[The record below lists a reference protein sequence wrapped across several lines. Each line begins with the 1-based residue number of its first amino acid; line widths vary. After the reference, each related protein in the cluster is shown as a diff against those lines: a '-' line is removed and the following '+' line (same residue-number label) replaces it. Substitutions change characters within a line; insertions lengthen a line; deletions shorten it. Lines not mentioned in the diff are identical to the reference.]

1 MAINA
6 ERLYEN
12 AKENLRLAC
21 ISVHKGDEKD
31 GDGLFRLMQK
41 DPELYMKAS
50 DRYLWADALPALE
63 IYSMAKDE
71 LGKAK
76 GGTAYS
82 AVKRFLKG
90 CSPARPDLNGVWY
103 DAEGRQCMCDG
114 YHAMRLRN
122 PVDGFNEVK
131 GMDLKTVWAGEDDNN
146 TELSI
151 PTPGEVK
158 INKKKL
164 ARGTDGYDFGDGLP
178 MVNAAYL
185 KDIMD
190 CLPNAKAYVD
200 PRCGELSSIFF
211 RSEDGDALL
220 LPIRKRSA

>member
-6 ERLYEN
+6 EKLYHAAVE
-12 AKENLRLAC
+12 ALHAAC
-21 ISVHKGDEKD
+21 FYYAGNDGEEAEK
-31 GDGLFRLMQK
+31 LYKMVTK
-41 DPELYMKAS
+41 DPDTYIKSSAVP
-50 DRYLWADALPALE
+50 DVRPALE
-63 IYSMAKDE
+63 IYAMAKDE

-164 ARGTDGYDFGDGLP
+164 AMGQDGYDFGDGLP

-200 PRCGELSSIFF
+200 PRRGELSSIFF